1 MRFSFRTSK
10 GLGYSLHFM
19 GNCLV
24 LTAMKMK
31 PGRGFTRCVKHELS
45 PRKWHH
51 VAISHVYS
59 RWGRS
64 EIHCY
69 IDGHLA
75 EAMEMTWLV
84 NTTDVCSP
92 LFSPLFFSNISSFQH
107 FDKCFIGCSPEGDVE
122 SSFCGQMGALYVFT
136 EAITLQQANSLYCL
150 GPAYQSHFRHEAEC
164 DLPEGYKKVSLFLL
178 T

>member
-1 MRFSFRTSK
+1 M
-10 GLGYSLHFM
+10 HFM

-84 NTTDVCSP
+84 NTTDVCSL
-92 LFSPLFFSNISSFQH
+92 LFSPLFFPISPLSSTLTSASSVAHPKATSRAPSAVRWARCTSSPKPLLSNKLIASTVSAPP
-107 FDKCFIGCSPEGDVE
+107 IR
-122 SSFCGQMGALYVFT
+122 A
-136 EAITLQQANSLYCL
+136 TLDTKRNATY
-150 GPAYQSHFRHEAEC
+150 R
-164 DLPEGYKKVSLFLL
+164 KV
-178 T
+178 TRK